1 MLAKL
6 QACEQFRWVE
16 SETQIRLREKTADKL
31 TTVFRNESVMEKYT
45 MFDGK
50 EIGIQVVTK
59 EEALE
64 EENEQKVLLMVKIWR
79 PDSWELG
86 PNQELFVSR
95 ESSLHELAEELV
107 RKGLMENTK
116 TIECAKISSAWIFHR
131 V

>member
-1 MLAKL
+1 
-6 QACEQFRWVE
+6 
-16 SETQIRLREKTADKL
+16 
-31 TTVFRNESVMEKYT
+31 MEKYT